1 MKSQG
6 GWIVWLEEALS
17 PQATKESSKSNEN
30 LGGARLVSLESVF
43 LPVKDHF
50 STWCCVSPHSY
61 PVILCGM
68 VSFQFLNDG
77 AVQIKFILVKLNQN
91 H

>member
-1 MKSQG
+1 MHEVTRWMDG
-6 GWIVWLEEALS
+6 LVRGS
-17 PQATKESSKSNEN
+17 PEPTSNKGVIKSNEN

-61 PVILCGM
+61 PGILCGM

-77 AVQIKFILVKLNQN
+77 ACKSNLSLLN
-91 H
+91 

>member
-1 MKSQG
+1 M
-6 GWIVWLEEALS
+6 VWLEEALS